1 MIRRANVLVVVLL
14 LWLPANGWA
23 QLRLGV
29 SGELNRASF
38 GGVAPEDAK
47 FESNYGTGFA
57 GIVEY
62 RVHPDVVLSLQ
73 PGWIQKGAKIAFGK
87 EEEPDSVQTFEVE
100 QSWVTL
106 PVYFRIDSDGKGFY
120 VGGGLSVDFL
130 LDSELHH
137 EGATRDNRDVFEDV
151 DFVYQFTLG
160 YLRDSA
166 SRSFFLEGRYMQ
178 GMATI
183 ANSNGGTGA
192 DIYVSDFKSNG
203 LRLVAGVLF

>member
-1 MIRRANVLVVVLL
+1 MIRRAIVLVVLLL
-14 LWLPANGWA
+14 LWLPANGRA

-29 SGELNRASF
+29 SGELNRASL
-38 GGVAPEDAK
+38 GGVAPEDAR

-57 GIVEY
+57 GIVED
-62 RVHPDVVLSLQ
+62 RGHPDVVLSFQ
-73 PGWIQKGAKIAFGK
+73 PGWIQKGAKIVFGK
-87 EEEPDSVQTFEVE
+87 DEEPDSVQTFNVVH
-100 QSWVTL
+100 SWVTL

-130 LDSELHH
+130 LESELHH

-166 SRSFFLEGRYMQ
+166 GLSLFLEGRYMQ
-178 GMATI
+178 GMSTI
-183 ANSNGGTGA
+183 ANANGSTGA